1 VGVRVCRVVRVVIY
15 TRVSQ
20 DRGAGKRSVGEQEA
34 ECRAVATDNG
44 CTVVRVFTDNDRSA
58 SRYAKKVR
66 PGFTELL
73 AFIEAGGAE
82 VLMTWESSRASR
94 DLSTFV
100 PLREALINRRMTWTT
115 ADGSFDGGV
124 RWFV

>member
-1 VGVRVCRVVRVVIY
+1 MRFRQIIGCNVCRVIRAVIY

-34 ECRAVATDNG
+34 ECRTLATGNG
-44 CTVVRVFTDNDRSA
+44 WTVVRVFTDNDRSA
-58 SRYAKKVR
+58 SRYAKKLR

-82 VLMTWESSRASR
+82 VLMTWEGSVA
-94 DLSTFV
+94 LS
-100 PLREALINRRMTWTT
+100 
-115 ADGSFDGGV
+115 V
-124 RWFV
+124 RGTQDTV